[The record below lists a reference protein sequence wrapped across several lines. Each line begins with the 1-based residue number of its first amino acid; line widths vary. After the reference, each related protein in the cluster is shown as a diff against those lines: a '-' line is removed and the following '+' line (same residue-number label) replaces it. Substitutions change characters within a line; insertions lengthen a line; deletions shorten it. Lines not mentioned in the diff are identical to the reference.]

1 MILDRR
7 IVTMGSLNMGPKQEV
22 ADGPVLVDGQCEPQG
37 KPSAWQT
44 MTDCLE
50 KSYSLPRT
58 WRVIRELGDRHAG
71 RSDFDTAR
79 ECYLLAHCLAPKE
92 PEPLVRFGVLAMQ
105 NDDLDDAQRAFEKAS
120 RLDPKCAEAYN
131 GSAMV
136 LQMRKDYPAAFE
148 TYLKGLELNPD
159 NLTALLGLFQTSC
172 QMGTFSKI
180 IHYLEVYLARHP
192 GDTEVLACLA
202 ALYGREGQTSKARET
217 LSKVREIEANSDEA
231 AQMEEEESYL
241 TSGSA

>member
-1 MILDRR
+1 MILDRKT
-7 IVTMGSLNMGPKQEV
+7 VTMGSLNPRGKQEV
-22 ADGPVLVDGQCEPQG
+22 ADGPVLVDAQCEPQG

-71 RSDFDTAR
+71 CSDFDTAR

-92 PEPLVRFGVLAMQ
+92 PEPLVRFGVLAIQ
-105 NDDLDDAQRAFEKAS
+105 NNELDSAQQAFDKAR
-120 RLDPKCAEAYN
+120 RLDSKYPEAYN

-148 TYLKGLELNPD
+148 MYLKCLELSPD

-180 IHYLEVYLARHP
+180 IHYLELYLLRHP
-192 GDTEVLACLA
+192 EDTEVLACVA
-202 ALYGREGQTSKARET
+202 TLYAREGQTSKAREV
-217 LSKVREIEANSDEA
+217 LNKVHELEPKA
-231 AQMEEEESYL
+231 EESYL
-241 TSGSA
+241 ASESA